1 MHDLELIKN
10 CIPKS
15 QAMFTVFT
23 QIPLPLTNYVTI
35 FKHESGCFFFFFLK
49 AVKTFHRVAAV
60 FKNIHFSFQCLVH

>member
-23 QIPLPLTNYVTI
+23 QIPLSSTNYVTI
-35 FKHESGCFFFFFLK
+35 FKHESGCVFFFFLK
-49 AVKTFHRVAAV
+49 GVKTFYRVAAV